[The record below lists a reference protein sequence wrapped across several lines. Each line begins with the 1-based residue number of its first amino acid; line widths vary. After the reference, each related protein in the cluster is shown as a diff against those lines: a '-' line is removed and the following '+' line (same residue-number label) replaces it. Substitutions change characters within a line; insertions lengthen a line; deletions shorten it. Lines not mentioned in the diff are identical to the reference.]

1 MEALDYKKAYKALYQ
16 PKSQPGIID
25 VPKISFVA
33 VKGQGDPNEEDGAY
47 ARALSV
53 LYGIS
58 FTVKMS
64 YKGARDIEGYFPY
77 VVPPLEGLWWM
88 PDGES
93 GIDYSRKSDFC
104 WISMIRLPEFV
115 DQEIFDWAKEAA
127 AKKKKIDTSPAELF
141 CWEEGLCVQ
150 AMHVGPY
157 NDEPAT
163 IARMGDF
170 LTANG
175 YAEDFSQDRFHHE
188 IYLLSPRKI
197 APEKCKS
204 VIRHT
209 IK

>member
-1 MEALDYKKAYKALYQ
+1 METLDYKKAYKDLYQ
-16 PKSQPGIID
+16 PKGQPGIIQ

-33 VKGQGDPNEEDGAY
+33 VRGQGDPNEENGAY
-47 ARALSV
+47 ARALSL

-58 FTVKMS
+58 FTIKMS
-64 YKGARDIEGYFPY
+64 YKGERKIEGYFPY

-88 PDGES
+88 PDGKP

-115 DQEIFDWAKEAA
+115 DQEIFAWAKEAA
-127 AKKKKIDTSPAELF
+127 AQKKKIDTSPAELF

-150 AMHVGPY
+150 AMHVGSY

-163 IARMGDF
+163 IARMTDF
-170 LTANG
+170 VIENG
-175 YAEDFSQDRFHHE
+175 YKEDFSPNRFHHE
-188 IYLLSPRKI
+188 IYLSDPRKT
-197 APEKCKS
+197 APEKCKTI
-204 VIRHT
+204 IRHP